1 MIRVENYLKNGN
13 VLAGVDDPAVHGV
26 GTGEVDHLA
35 QHHSVVRL
43 GVHVAPVAGQGQ
55 LVGHVAV
62 ALEGVVD
69 PVGEGDL
76 LLVQDGV
83 DAELPVDLLAFLHV
97 GGLGRREGV
106 GDALGLDC
114 LADLEQDMRDV
125 N

>member
-76 LLVQDGV
+76 LLLEHGV
-83 DAELPVDLLAFLHV
+83 VRSELSLNLLSFLVVLLRRLEGFGDVVSLERLAEL
-97 GGLGRREGV
+97 GESR
-106 GDALGLDC
+106 
-114 LADLEQDMRDV
+114 M
-125 N
+125 

>member
-1 MIRVENYLKNGN
+1 MIEVENYLENGN

-76 LLVQDGV
+76 LLLEHGV
-83 DAELPVDLLAFLHV
+83 VRSELSLNLLSFLVVLLRRLEGFGDIVSLEGLAEL
-97 GGLGRREGV
+97 GGRTG
-106 GDALGLDC
+106 C
-114 LADLEQDMRDV
+114 
-125 N
+125 